1 MSFSCHSLFDCN
13 YYQFRILPD
22 PLPSGNT
29 DIKRFAP
36 PPFPLRKFKE
46 KSEEVDNKKKVP
58 SPPTPVKGKN
68 GKAGSKVVKKEVGK
82 EEDGYKKTRL
92 SLATMENGYI
102 ECPGT
107 DTSRSFPK
115 RPYSRVRDSLAIFTL
130 IFLLLLN
137 NIEVQK

>member
-22 PLPSGNT
+22 PLPPGNT

-102 ECPGT
+102 ECPEPGCDKKYKHMNGLKYHLKT
-107 DTSRSFPK
+107 VHPDEKENGDESGK
-115 RPYSRVRDSLAIFTL
+115 VR
-130 IFLLLLN
+130 
-137 NIEVQK
+137 